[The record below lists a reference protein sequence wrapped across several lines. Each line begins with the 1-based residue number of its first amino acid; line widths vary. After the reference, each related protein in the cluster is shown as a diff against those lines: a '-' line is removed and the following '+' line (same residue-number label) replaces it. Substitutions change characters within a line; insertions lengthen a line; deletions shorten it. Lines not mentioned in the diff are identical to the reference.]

1 MPMQLNFKK
10 VLVLDSDPDTI
21 DHLDYT
27 LRDYGYQPVFVRR
40 GTGVKKR
47 VEEEKPG
54 VIVMDVVLSDRDGRQ
69 VIKELKDDW
78 DAKKIPIVV
87 LSNYTNRLDRYS
99 RDKVEAVLGKPAEVG
114 ELMGELARALNT
126 AKASHY

>member
-1 MPMQLNFKK
+1 MPMELNFKK
-10 VLVLDSDPDTI
+10 VLVIDGDADTI
-21 DHLDYT
+21 DQLDYA

-40 GTGVKKR
+40 GTNIKRR

-54 VIVMDVVLSDRDGRQ
+54 VIVMDVVLPDRDGRQ

-99 RDKVEAVLGKPAEVG
+99 RDKVEAVLGKPTDADS
-114 ELMGELARALNT
+114 LLSSLTKAINK
-126 AKASHY
+126 AKESHY

>member
-1 MPMQLNFKK
+1 MELNFKK
-10 VLVLDSDPDTI
+10 VFVLDGDADTI
-21 DHLDYT
+21 DQLDYA

-40 GTGVKKR
+40 GTNVKKR

-54 VIVMDVVLSDRDGRQ
+54 AIIMDVVLPDRDGRQ

-78 DAKKIPIVV
+78 DVKKIPIMV

-99 RDKVEAVLGKPAEVG
+99 RDKVETVLGKPADVG

-126 AKASHY
+126 AQKSHY

>member
-1 MPMQLNFKK
+1 MPMELNFKK
-10 VLVLDSDPDTI
+10 VLVLDGDADTI
-21 DHLDYT
+21 DQLDYA
-27 LRDYGYQPVFVRR
+27 LRDNGYQPVFVRR
-40 GTGVKKR
+40 GTNVKRR

-54 VIVMDVVLSDRDGRQ
+54 VIVMDVVLPDRDGRQ

-78 DAKKIPIVV
+78 DAKKIPIVI

-99 RDKVEAVLGKPAEVG
+99 RDKVVAVLGKPAEVN
-114 ELMGELARALNT
+114 ELMDELARALNT

>member
-1 MPMQLNFKK
+1 MPMELNFKK
-10 VLVLDSDPDTI
+10 VLVLDGDADTI
-21 DHLDYT
+21 DQLDYA

-40 GTGVKKR
+40 GTNVKKR

-54 VIVMDVVLSDRDGRQ
+54 AIIMDVVLPDRDGRQ

-78 DAKKIPIVV
+78 DVKKIPIMV

-99 RDKVEAVLGKPAEVG
+99 RDKVETVLGKPADVG

-126 AKASHY
+126 AQKSHY

>member
-1 MPMQLNFKK
+1 MPMELNFKK
-10 VLVLDSDPDTI
+10 VMVLDGDPDTI
-21 DHLDYT
+21 EQLDYV

-40 GTGVKKR
+40 GTNVKKR

-54 VIVMDVVLSDRDGRQ
+54 AIIMDVVLPDRDGRQ

-78 DAKKIPIVV
+78 DAKKIPIMV

-99 RDKVEAVLGKPAEVG
+99 RDKVETVLGKPADVG

-126 AKASHY
+126 AQKSHY

>member
-10 VLVLDSDPDTI
+10 VLVLDGDADTI
-21 DHLDYT
+21 DQLDYA

-40 GTGVKKR
+40 GTNAKKR
-47 VEEEKPG
+47 VEEEMPG
-54 VIVMDVVLSDRDGRQ
+54 VILMDVVLPDRDGRQ

-78 DAKKIPIVV
+78 DAKKIPILV

-99 RDKVEAVLGKPAEVG
+99 RDKVEAVLGKPAQVG

>member
-1 MPMQLNFKK
+1 MPMELNFKK
-10 VLVLDSDPDTI
+10 VLVLDGDADTI
-21 DHLDYT
+21 DQLDYA
-27 LRDYGYQPVFVRR
+27 LRDNGYQPVFVRR
-40 GTGVKKR
+40 GTNVKRR

-54 VIVMDVVLSDRDGRQ
+54 VIVMDIVLPDRDGRQ

-78 DAKKIPIVV
+78 DAKKIPIVI

-99 RDKVEAVLGKPAEVG
+99 RDKVVAVLGKPAEVN

>member
-1 MPMQLNFKK
+1 MPMELNFKK
-10 VLVLDSDPDTI
+10 VLVLDGDADTI
-21 DHLDYT
+21 DQLDYA

-40 GTGVKKR
+40 GTNIKRR

-54 VIVMDVVLSDRDGRQ
+54 VIVMDVVLPDRDGRQ

-114 ELMGELARALNT
+114 ELLGELARALNT

>member
-1 MPMQLNFKK
+1 MPMELNFKK
-10 VLVLDSDPDTI
+10 VLVLDGDADTI
-21 DHLDYT
+21 DQLDYA
-27 LRDYGYQPVFVRR
+27 LRDNGYQPVFVRR
-40 GTGVKKR
+40 GTNVKRR

-54 VIVMDVVLSDRDGRQ
+54 VIVMDVVLPDRDGRQ

-99 RDKVEAVLGKPAEVG
+99 RDKVEAVLGKPAEVDS
-114 ELMGELARALNT
+114 LMESVTRAINK
-126 AKASHY
+126 AKESHY

>member
-1 MPMQLNFKK
+1 MPMELNFNK
-10 VLVLDSDPDTI
+10 VLVLDGDSDTI
-21 DHLDYT
+21 DQLDYA
-27 LRDYGYQPVFVRR
+27 LRDHGYQPVFVRR
-40 GTGVKKR
+40 GTNVKKR

-54 VIVMDVVLSDRDGRQ
+54 AIVMDVVLPDRDGRQ

-114 ELMGELARALNT
+114 ELMGEVARALNT

>member
-1 MPMQLNFKK
+1 MPMELNFKK
-10 VLVLDSDPDTI
+10 VLVIDGDADTI
-21 DHLDYT
+21 DQLDYA

-40 GTGVKKR
+40 GTNIKRR

-54 VIVMDVVLSDRDGRQ
+54 VIVMDVVLPDRDGRQ

-114 ELMGELARALNT
+114 ELLGELARALNT